1 MTIMIIRASNRIRL
15 PARGD
20 LYNRKILGDQRRA
33 FVNFSRSRQQK
44 EQSSSNGKPL
54 SGNVNIRDPGLA
66 FTSVVSDPDEVPG
79 PEGIPSRSKQVQL
92 LQRGIEY
99 DVLIIGG
106 GATGAGCALDAAAR
120 GLTVACVERGDFASE
135 TSSRSTKL
143 IWAGIRYMAT
153 ATAALLTPKLLTKP
167 VATVN
172 DFLGEMSMVL
182 HCHNERRYMIEKQQH
197 LCHWIPIAVPFTS
210 WYVSPAPMGHWLFGF
225 FPILAPV
232 VFKMYDA
239 LSAFS
244 CPPSYIMTPKQAK
257 TAFPTLSPE
266 NLKYCAVFYEAQH
279 NDSRTNVAIAMTAAE
294 KGAHI
299 CNYVE
304 ITDLLHDDSNDTA
317 DAAAPQSQKRIV
329 TGARAV
335 DRMTGKSFE
344 IRAKKVI
351 MAGGPFT
358 DDMRAMETASGEQKS
373 QSPAVKGAS
382 GTHIVLPGYFVPKDM
397 GLLDYNTSDGRF
409 LFVLP
414 WLGHTL
420 VGTTDK
426 KGPAGTLQNPPE
438 DEIEWLLK
446 ESKKYLRTDLE
457 VRRSDVLSA
466 WRGWRPLAVDPHAPP
481 GAPESRDHV
490 ISENPNTG
498 VLFIAGGKWTT
509 WREMAQEVV
518 DRVANGAKCTTLD
531 IKLHGA
537 TGYKENMSIQLI
549 QKYGLAQDVAEHL
562 VKTYGGGAWDVCKLI
577 SPAPAAVSKSS
588 RLNVGK
594 RLVEGF
600 PYLDA
605 EVVYATREYACTIE
619 DVLSRRTRLAYLNK
633 DAAME
638 AIPQVA
644 EIMSQE
650 LGWTKK
656 VKEQQMEA
664 AVAYVNTYAG
674 RIPAQP

>member
-1 MTIMIIRASNRIRL
+1 MLRASTRNHALSLSSIRRL
-15 PARGD
+15 PTRCEYGKGCS
-20 LYNRKILGDQRRA
+20 RIQRR
-33 FVNFSRSRQQK
+33 
-44 EQSSSNGKPL
+44 SSSSSSSQNQHKSKPL
-54 SGNVNIRDPGLA
+54 SLRDVGLSW
-66 FTSVVSDPDEVPG
+66 TSVISDPKEVPG
-79 PEGIPSRSKQVQL
+79 PEGIPSRSNQVQR
-92 LQRGIEY
+92 LQSGVEY

-153 ATAALLTPKLLTKP
+153 ATAALLTPNLVTSP
-167 VATVN
+167 VETVK
-172 DFLGEMSMVL
+172 DFMGEMKMVL
-182 HCHNERRYMIEKQQH
+182 HCHNERRYMIETQQH

-210 WYVSPAPMGHWLFGF
+210 WHVSPAPMGHWLFGF
-225 FPILAPV
+225 FPVLAPI

-239 LSAFS
+239 LSMFS
-244 CPPSYIMTPKQAK
+244 CPPSYIMTPKRAK
-257 TAFPTLSPE
+257 QQFPTMACD

-279 NDSRTNVAIAMTAAE
+279 NDSRTNLSIAMSAAE

-299 CNYVE
+299 ANYVE
-304 ITDLLHDDSNDTA
+304 ITNLIQDDATGT
-317 DAAAPQSQKRIV
+317 V
-329 TGARAV
+329 TGAQAV
-335 DRMTGKSFE
+335 DRMTGTTFQ

-351 MAGGPFT
+351 LAGGPFT
-358 DDMRAMETASGEQKS
+358 DDLRQMEAGE

-382 GTHIVLPGYFVPKDM
+382 GTHIVLPGYFVPPDM

-409 LFVLP
+409 LFILP

-420 VGTTDK
+420 IGTTDK
-426 KGPAGTLQNPPE
+426 KGPAETLQNPPE

-446 ESKKYLRTDLE
+446 ESKKYLTPDLE

-481 GAPESRDHV
+481 GAPVSRDHV
-490 ISENPNTG
+490 ISENPETG

-518 DRVANGAKCTTLD
+518 DRVANGAKCTTLN

-537 TGYKENMSIQLI
+537 NGYKENMSIQLI
-549 QKYGLAQDVAEHL
+549 QEYGLSQDVAEHL
-562 VKTYGGGAWDVCKLI
+562 VATYGGCAWDVCKLI
-577 SPAPAAVSKSS
+577 PPLTAGTKSS
-588 RLNVGK
+588 QRFGK

-600 PYLDA
+600 PYLDV

-644 EIMSQE
+644 EIMARE
-650 LGWTKK
+650 LGWTNK
-656 VKEQQMEA
+656 VKQQQMEA
-664 AVAYVNTYAG
+664 ASKYVESYAG
-674 RIPAQP
+674 RIPMQA